1 MRKYGRTTTSSDPD
15 APQPRVLVAEDDAS
29 LRNVLVL
36 YLRRRGL
43 SVDEALDGAE
53 ALQFVEKSLADGQP
67 YAVIVSDIRMPNLTG
82 DKLLEAIRQHSEPLA
97 RRVILMTGYAHV
109 AEDPDLLA
117 KLATP
122 LLQKPFALEQLSVLV
137 QQYIDQRSPDGR
149 GL

>member
-1 MRKYGRTTTSSDPD
+1 MRKYGRSIAQEPD
-15 APQPRVLVAEDDAS
+15 APRPRVLVAEDDAS

-36 YLRRRGL
+36 YLRRRGFD
-43 SVDEALDGAE
+43 VDEAVDGAE
-53 ALQFVEKSLADGQP
+53 ALQLVEESLAQGSA

-82 DKLLEAIRQHSEPLA
+82 DKLLEEIRRRSEPLA

-109 AEDPDLLA
+109 AEDPDLLS

-137 QQYIDQRSPDGR
+137 HQQIGEPARPPEE
-149 GL
+149 